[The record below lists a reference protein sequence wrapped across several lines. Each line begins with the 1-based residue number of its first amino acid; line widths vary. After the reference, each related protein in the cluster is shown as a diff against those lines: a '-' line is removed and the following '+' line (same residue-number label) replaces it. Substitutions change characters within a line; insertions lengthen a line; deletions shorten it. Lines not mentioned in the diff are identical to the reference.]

1 MAFLCHDD
9 ILEIGPTVVSDFES
23 ENIKQASYDLRL
35 GNEYFIVGSA
45 SPNLL
50 TDEDPYL
57 CLAPGQFALLTTFE
71 VVSLPVN
78 LIGFISV
85 KTQYKLQG
93 LINISG
99 FHVDPSFEGT
109 LLFAVQNL
117 GSNDVRI
124 KLKEPTFT
132 IFLAQLTGS
141 NIGTLRQADKGSF
154 FKDGKG
160 IRLKDVQ
167 MFSGGSVT
175 ISKLH
180 QDVDR
185 LRTLITIYGGIA
197 ASALLALIINLLR
210 K

>member
-1 MAFLCHDD
+1 MAFLCKKD
-9 ILEIGPTVVSDFES
+9 ILKLGPSMISDFKS
-23 ENIKQASYDLRL
+23 ENTKQASYDLRL
-35 GNEYFIVGSA
+35 GSEYFIVGSA
-45 SPNLL
+45 SPSFLAP
-50 TDEDPYL
+50 EDPYL
-57 CLAPGQFALLTTFE
+57 CLAPGQFALLTAFE
-71 VVSLPVN
+71 AISLPAK

-117 GSNDVRI
+117 GSNDIRI

-132 IFLAQLTGS
+132 IFFAELTAPE
-141 NIGTLRQADKGSF
+141 IGAARKDDKDSF

-160 IRLKDVQ
+160 ITLKDVQ

-175 ISKLH
+175 IAKLH
-180 QDVDR
+180 QEVDH